1 MSLKNT
7 TKLDNNLYELEIT
20 IDGKVFA
27 EAVEKVYRRS
37 VKNITIPGF
46 RKGKAPRAI
55 IEKMYGKGVFYEDAI
70 NDCLPAAY
78 EEAAKEFGMEIV
90 GRPEF
95 DIEDITDECAI
106 LKAKVYTKPEMKIE
120 GYKGVEATRTVAPVT
135 DEAVNAELERVQ
147 ARNSRMIDITD
158 RAAAD
163 GDTVNIDYSGSVD
176 GTLFDGGTAAAQD
189 LVLGSGQFIPG
200 FEEQVVGHAIGD
212 EFDVNVTFPTEYH
225 AEELAGKAAVFKV
238 KLNGIKFNEK
248 PVLDDEFAKDV
259 SEFDTLDEYKA
270 DIRAKIEEHNKRDAD
285 AAVDEQLIAAI
296 VEKME
301 GDIPP
306 VMIDAECENM
316 VRDFDTRLRM
326 QGMDLKT
333 YFKYTGLTLD
343 AMREQSRPQ
352 AERQVKTRLALETI
366 AALEGIT
373 ATDEEIEAE
382 FTRLSE
388 AYGMEVDAIKA
399 QIEPAALAEDIKVKK
414 AVDFIRENAV
424 ITDGETAAPAKKTTK
439 KRTTKKTDDAEAAA
453 EAPADGAEAP
463 VKKTR
468 KCAPKKTAAA
478 DAEAPA
484 EDAAE
489 APAKKTT
496 RKKTTKKTDDAPAE
510 DAAE

>member
-1 MSLKNT
+1 
-7 TKLDNNLYELEIT
+7 
-20 IDGKVFA
+20 
-27 EAVEKVYRRS
+27 
-37 VKNITIPGF
+37 
-46 RKGKAPRAI
+46 
-55 IEKMYGKGVFYEDAI
+55 
-70 NDCLPAAY
+70 
-78 EEAAKEFGMEIV
+78 
-90 GRPEF
+90 
-95 DIEDITDECAI
+95 
-106 LKAKVYTKPEMKIE
+106 
-120 GYKGVEATRTVAPVT
+120 
-135 DEAVNAELERVQ
+135 
-147 ARNSRMIDITD
+147 
-158 RAAAD
+158 
-163 GDTVNIDYSGSVD
+163 
-176 GTLFDGGTAAAQD
+176 
-189 LVLGSGQFIPG
+189 
-200 FEEQVVGHAIGD
+200 
-212 EFDVNVTFPTEYH
+212 
-225 AEELAGKAAVFKV
+225 
-238 KLNGIKFNEK
+238 
-248 PVLDDEFAKDV
+248 
-259 SEFDTLDEYKA
+259 
-270 DIRAKIEEHNKRDAD
+270 
-285 AAVDEQLIAAI
+285 
-296 VEKME
+296 
-301 GDIPP
+301 
-306 VMIDAECENM
+306 MIDAECENM